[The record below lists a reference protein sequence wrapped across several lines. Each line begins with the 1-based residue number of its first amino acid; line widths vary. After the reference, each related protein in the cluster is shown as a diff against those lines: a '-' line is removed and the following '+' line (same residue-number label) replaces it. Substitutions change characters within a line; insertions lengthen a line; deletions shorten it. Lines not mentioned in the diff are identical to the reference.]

1 MQRSKLTLITALT
14 VLAAATVGN
23 AVGPF
28 GGGAATASP
37 GGGDP
42 AQAEAGSDPGYAPG
56 ELVVRFRG
64 GGEHRLELPP
74 GVAVPEAAKAL
85 SANKQVAYATPDY
98 LAHAAAKAPSPSTGF
113 IPNDRGTTAI
123 AGGWQA
129 AQWNFLP
136 CGSLCAPGTTPLA
149 YQSKGGID
157 APGAWAT
164 LRGLGRP
171 GATGVKVAVLD
182 TGVAYRTQKP
192 KFAKSPDFSTSQFVR
207 GFDYVDKDRFPL
219 DQDGHGTHV
228 AGTIGEQTGN
238 GKALTG
244 LAYGAKLMPVRV
256 LDDIGEGKASDIG
269 QGLIYAAKH
278 KARVINMS
286 FEFGAS
292 VKSCGDVRSVC
303 RGVRYAARHG
313 VTVIAAAG
321 NDLDPVAAFPARIPG
336 VIGVG
341 ASTEG
346 GCLANYSD
354 YGLDVDLIAPG
365 GQGESAT
372 LCQSPDRPILQLT
385 IAGSDPHVFGLPSFY
400 AGTSMSAA
408 HVSGVAAMIIAS
420 GELGARPSPA
430 RVLCQLAGTTR
441 RDDLG
446 EPYDA
451 ARWGAGLIDAGRAV
465 AGPVC

>member
-1 MQRSKLTLITALT
+1 MKRSQLTLLAALA
-14 VLAAATVGN
+14 VLAAATLGSAA
-23 AVGPF
+23 AV
-28 GGGAATASP
+28 ASP
-37 GGGDP
+37 DAGAP
-42 AQAEAGSDPGYAPG
+42 AQGAAGSDPAYAPG
-56 ELVVRFRG
+56 ELLVRFRG
-64 GGEHRLELPP
+64 EDERRLELPA
-74 GVAVPEAAKAL
+74 GVDVPAAAKAL

-98 LAHAAAKAPSPSTGF
+98 LAHAAAAAPSGAAGF
-113 IPNDRGTTAI
+113 IPNDRGTTAVN
-123 AGGWQA
+123 GGWQA
-129 AQWNFLP
+129 TQWNFLP
-136 CGSLCAPGTTPLA
+136 CGNLCAANTTALA

-157 APGAWAT
+157 APRAWAT
-164 LRGLGRP
+164 LRALGRP
-171 GATGVKVAVLD
+171 GAAGVKVAVLD
-182 TGVAYRTQKP
+182 SGIAYRNQKP
-192 KFAKSPDFSTSQFVR
+192 RFSKSPDFSASQFVR
-207 GFDYVDKDRFPL
+207 GYDFVDKDKFPL
-219 DQDGHGTHV
+219 DEDGHGTHV

-256 LDDIGEGKASDIG
+256 LDDIGEGKASEIG
-269 QGLIYAAKH
+269 RGLIYAVKH
-278 KARVINMS
+278 GARVINMS

-292 VKSCGDVRSVC
+292 VKSCKEVRSVC
-303 RGVRYAARHG
+303 RGVRYAGRHG

-354 YGLDVDLIAPG
+354 YGLDVDIVAPG

-372 LCQSPDRPILQLT
+372 LCQSADRPILQLT
-385 IAGSDPHVFGLPSFY
+385 IAGSDPHVFGLPSDY

-408 HVSGVAAMIIAS
+408 HVSGVAAMVIAS

-430 RVLCQLAGTTR
+430 RVLCQLSGTAR

-446 EPYDA
+446 ETYDA
-451 ARWGAGLIDAGRAV
+451 SRWGAGLLDAGRAV
-465 AGPVC
+465 AGAVC